1 MSEKDREKT
10 PTNKQAHQLVKTCFA
25 VASKMRDRESL
36 CAPLIDIAR
45 PGHQRPTEGNLE
57 GELLEAEVAEERGL
71 HNQRKG
77 EKSE

>member
-10 PTNKQAHQLVKTCFA
+10 PTNKRTNLWRQTHPPTCFA

-57 GELLEAEVAEERGL
+57 GELLEAEVAEEKGL
-71 HNQRKG
+71 HN
-77 EKSE
+77 

>member
-1 MSEKDREKT
+1 
-10 PTNKQAHQLVKTCFA
+10 
-25 VASKMRDRESL
+25 MRDRESL

-57 GELLEAEVAEERGL
+57 GVGEGELLEAGVAEERGL